1 MCAEFVKEINTL
13 LDVKKSSLVN
23 ATRYSYLISQQVD
36 IETQQIDSFASCV
49 AHQAE
54 HDPEVYCIDI
64 MTQPNYFD
72 LYSVQD
78 KADTCQKAAMTWKDL
93 KTSSVV
99 NNSQKPDV
107 CAILTS
113 EIFQMYSFH
122 LQDLSDGIIGAL
134 TQKMS
139 SEVKQSSQQYADD
152 RKEQEVKM
160 FLEEQSS
167 QFTVQSG
174 QALVKKIMKTD

>member
-1 MCAEFVKEINTL
+1 
-13 LDVKKSSLVN
+13 
-23 ATRYSYLISQQVD
+23 
-36 IETQQIDSFASCV
+36 
-49 AHQAE
+49 
-54 HDPEVYCIDI
+54 
-64 MTQPNYFD
+64 
-72 LYSVQD
+72 
-78 KADTCQKAAMTWKDL
+78 MTWKDL

-99 NNSQKPDV
+99 NNTQKPDV

-167 QFTVQSG
+167 
-174 QALVKKIMKTD
+174 